1 MKRQRKM
8 WSIIVMSLAISLLA
22 SAAEYI
28 QESAG

>member
-28 QESAG
+28 QEGAG